1 MDCTALSSD
10 IDHLKSLRD
19 TLQTQLAQA
28 TETGQGK
35 SAILS
40 AQAEATAVTDQL
52 LEKYLPNF
60 FEHNPELIEIQL
72 GPHIEGFVDMDGDHA
87 NIDSIAPLPDGSAL
101 VGGNYG
107 TLHRCYQD
115 SSSHWQLGD
124 YGALHRCYQNSSGGW
139 QLGLLI
145 EGFVDKDGGA
155 RNICSIAPL
164 PDGSAL
170 VGGDYGT
177 LYRCYQ
183 DSSGSWQLG
192 PLIEG
197 FVDKGVN
204 TRTINSIAPLPDGS
218 ALIGGN
224 GGALHRCYQD
234 PSGHWQ
240 LGPLIEYGTLHRC
253 YQDSSSHWQL
263 GPLIDDFKD
272 TNGARCSIKSI
283 APLPDGSALVGGFY
297 GSLHRCYQDS
307 SGHWQLGP
315 LIEGFVDKDGYAMN
329 IYSIAPLPDGS
340 TLVGGGRGALHKAT
354 QSEPSL
360 STIKQSL
367 DQIIAKGESYA

>member
-101 VGGNYG
+101 VGGN
-107 TLHRCYQD
+107 
-115 SSSHWQLGD
+115 
-124 YGALHRCYQNSSGGW
+124 
-139 QLGLLI
+139 
-145 EGFVDKDGGA
+145 
-155 RNICSIAPL
+155 
-164 PDGSAL
+164 
-170 VGGDYGT
+170 
-177 LYRCYQ
+177 
-183 DSSGSWQLG
+183 
-192 PLIEG
+192 
-197 FVDKGVN
+197 
-204 TRTINSIAPLPDGS
+204 
-218 ALIGGN
+218 
-224 GGALHRCYQD
+224 
-234 PSGHWQ
+234 
-240 LGPLIEYGTLHRC
+240 YGTLHRC

>member
-72 GPHIEGFVDMDGDHA
+72 GPHIEGFVDMDGDRA
-87 NIDSIAPLPDGSAL
+87 DISSIARLSDGSAL
-101 VGGNYG
+101 IG
-107 TLHRCYQD
+107 
-115 SSSHWQLGD
+115 GD
-124 YGALHRCYQNSSGGW
+124 YGALHRCYQDSSGGW
-139 QLGLLI
+139 Q
-145 EGFVDKDGGA
+145 F
-155 RNICSIAPL
+155 S
-164 PDGSAL
+164 
-170 VGGDYGT
+170 
-177 LYRCYQ
+177 
-183 DSSGSWQLG
+183 

-197 FVDKGVN
+197 FVEKG
-204 TRTINSIAPLPDGS
+204 
-218 ALIGGN
+218 GG
-224 GGALHRCYQD
+224 
-234 PSGHWQ
+234 
-240 LGPLIEYGTLHRC
+240 T
-253 YQDSSSHWQL
+253 
-263 GPLIDDFKD
+263 
-272 TNGARCSIKSI
+272 CSI
-283 APLPDGSALVGGFY
+283 
-297 GSLHRCYQDS
+297 
-307 SGHWQLGP
+307 
-315 LIEGFVDKDGYAMN
+315 N
-329 IYSIAPLPDGS
+329 SIAPLPDGS

>member
-1 MDCTALSSD
+1 MDCEKLHSD
-10 IDHLKSLRD
+10 IDHLKSLRN
-19 TLQTQLAQA
+19 TLQAQLAQA

-52 LEKYLPNF
+52 LEKYLPDF
-60 FEHNPELIEIQL
+60 FEHNPELTEIRL
-72 GPHIEGFVDMDGDHA
+72 GPLIEGFVDKDGDG
-87 NIDSIAPLPDGSAL
+87 IDIKSIAPLPDGSAL
-101 VGGNYG
+101 AGGF
-107 TLHRCYQD
+107 
-115 SSSHWQLGD
+115 
-124 YGALHRCYQNSSGGW
+124 YGALHRCYQDPSGHW
-139 QLGLLI
+139 QLGPLI

-170 VGGDYGT
+170 
-177 LYRCYQ
+177 
-183 DSSGSWQLG
+183 
-192 PLIEG
+192 
-197 FVDKGVN
+197 
-204 TRTINSIAPLPDGS
+204 
-218 ALIGGN
+218 IGGN
-224 GGALHRCYQD
+224 GGALHRY
-234 PSGHWQ
+234 
-240 LGPLIEYGTLHRC
+240 
-253 YQDSSSHWQL
+253 
-263 GPLIDDFKD
+263 
-272 TNGARCSIKSI
+272 
-283 APLPDGSALVGGFY
+283 
-297 GSLHRCYQDS
+297 YQDS
-307 SGHWQLGP
+307 SGGWQLGP